1 MQHTIAAEVV
11 VVVVVCGGRRPFRV
25 SAVRNAP
32 RLSADARASRSA
44 SLQRGRREPRQHPI
58 PLRRFPSHRPPS
70 VKDGPARSSQRRRAG
85 CRDEAESLIRK
96 KKKKPVVVETK
107 RVYWVQ
113 KLIFLEMARRLRIM
127 TSTFQSCDL
136 LILELITSFFLPL
149 PCMSD
154 HRVLKPNRLTLSHV
168 WM

>member
-1 MQHTIAAEVV
+1 
-11 VVVVVCGGRRPFRV
+11 
-25 SAVRNAP
+25 
-32 RLSADARASRSA
+32 
-44 SLQRGRREPRQHPI
+44 
-58 PLRRFPSHRPPS
+58 
-70 VKDGPARSSQRRRAG
+70 
-85 CRDEAESLIRK
+85 
-96 KKKKPVVVETK
+96 
-107 RVYWVQ
+107 
-113 KLIFLEMARRLRIM
+113 M